1 VETRPS
7 RMMICWLAAAL
18 LAAGCGYRFAGGGE
32 LPGNIRR
39 VAVLVL
45 ENRTSETGL
54 ENTVTNDLIYE
65 LTRNRKAQVVPAQQA
80 DARISGSIRSLS
92 ISSVSHSDADT
103 SQERRV
109 SVTVDLHLTDGDG
122 ETLWERQGITASETY
137 DVVASDKV
145 STNQNRSEALTT
157 LSQRLAERV
166 YTSLT
171 DNF

>member
-1 VETRPS
+1 
-7 RMMICWLAAAL
+7 MMICWLAVAL
-18 LAAGCGYRFAGGGE
+18 MAAGCGYRFAGGGQ

-54 ENTVTNDLIYE
+54 ENTLTNDLIYE
-65 LTRNRKAQVVPAQQA
+65 LTRNRNAQVVPAPQA
-80 DARISGSIRSLS
+80 DARLSGSIRTLS
-92 ISSVSHSDADT
+92 VSSVSHSDADT

-109 SVTVDLHLTDGDG
+109 SVTVDLRLTDGGG
-122 ETLWERQGITASETY
+122 ETIWQRQGISANETY
-137 DVVASDKV
+137 DVVASDKI
-145 STNQNRSEALTT
+145 STNQNRSEALKD
-157 LSQRLAERV
+157 LSKRLAERV